1 MKIKVIPL
9 KDRAI
14 MKVIACIDS
23 SKTYEH
29 IYGCKRMINLLEL
42 NYGIRKS
49 TLTYVMLKYR
59 HKHKEIHHG

>member
-1 MKIKVIPL
+1 MEKKTTI

-23 SKTYEH
+23 STTYDH
-29 IYGCKRMINLLEL
+29 LVGCKRMINFLY

-49 TLTYVMLKYR
+49 TLTYVTLKYR
-59 HKHKEIHHG
+59 AKHREIHHG